1 MEIRECTPYIN
12 QETVGDKFFRFAEFY
27 NPRNKNNVIDL
38 LKRTDNWGNRKDLK
52 IQALMNQGL
61 NGDLTEL
68 QPDGSASLEEQ
79 YRWIEWKSYFGT
91 PQNQARLEFLQIVE
105 PMFEEIGVNTED
117 PLKEPTEEAMD

>member
-1 MEIRECTPYIN
+1 
-12 QETVGDKFFRFAEFY
+12 
-27 NPRNKNNVIDL
+27 
-38 LKRTDNWGNRKDLK
+38 
-52 IQALMNQGL
+52 MNQGL

-117 PLKEPTEEAMD
+117 PLKEPTEEAFEECQIYNTNAKDENVKRQREYDSAVSAQAIAKAEFEAEQAKAALAA

>member
-1 MEIRECTPYIN
+1 MQEEAQAARFMEIM
-12 QETVGDKFFRFAEFY
+12 QSG
-27 NPRNKNNVIDL
+27 KNL
-38 LKRTDNWGNRKDLK
+38 L
-52 IQALMNQGL
+52 NQGL

-117 PLKEPTEEAMD
+117 PLKEPTEEAFEEC